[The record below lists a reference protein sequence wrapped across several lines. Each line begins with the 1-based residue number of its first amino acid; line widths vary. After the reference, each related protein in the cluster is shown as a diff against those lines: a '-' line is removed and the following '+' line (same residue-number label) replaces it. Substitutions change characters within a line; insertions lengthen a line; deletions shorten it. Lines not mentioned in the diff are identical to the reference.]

1 LFLFTLSTEPF
12 ITFTAVTYDMS
23 GCETRIPVS
32 KDTRKQLRFVKA
44 EEEKH
49 SYDDAI
55 RHLLDRRKDGV

>member
-1 LFLFTLSTEPF
+1 
-12 ITFTAVTYDMS
+12 MS

-32 KDTRKQLRFVKA
+32 KDTRKELRFVKA

-55 RHLLDRRKDGV
+55 RYLLAAREGGV